1 MRWAKVDSGE
11 HLVYRVAITESLVN
25 PSKKGRVEPLL
36 LLNKANPSFQSPA
49 LRLEIR
55 FEASAQSYF
64 RTVKEK
70 DSDFFIGDR
79 MGYARGRMH
88 EVQED

>member
-1 MRWAKVDSGE
+1 MK
-11 HLVYRVAITESLVN
+11 
-25 PSKKGRVEPLL
+25 
-36 LLNKANPSFQSPA
+36 SPA

-70 DSDFFIGDR
+70 DSDFFIGER